1 MCENS
6 PWIFYGIN
14 NLILY
19 CVNKTRQ
26 RWSRS
31 CTRTLRLRPRQAWC
45 DTPIY
50 CLQYFSFKRF
60 VGRSVSYLILL
71 ECACIA
77 GSYIGYRKI
86 NHDQEFRYKLY
97 SSEYST
103 LNVIVEGYYKLGE
116 QMNSECSIRQLDQD
130 HWKSQGKAL

>member
-1 MCENS
+1 MTYAIYKKEDRTEIEKVMS
-6 PWIFYGIN
+6 HLRKKTDPW
-14 NLILY
+14 
-19 CVNKTRQ
+19 
-26 RWSRS
+26 
-31 CTRTLRLRPRQAWC
+31 
-45 DTPIY
+45 
-50 CLQYFSFKRF
+50 SFKRF
-60 VGRSVSYLILL
+60 VGRSVSYLVIA
-71 ECACIA
+71 ECACLA